1 MDDEDQ
7 KKLPP
12 LGKTLVRLHT
22 PDGKVA
28 DSKPSDGGVIG
39 SLGMIEYSF
48 HYTFA
53 WRRNLLEEAWIEV
66 CLPNQTYWVEVP
78 YGFTRDP
85 AALLNPV
92 EARRGP
98 PKYPPTVKPGK
109 TDWLVPWLEV
119 SYDLG
124 KIQNGWSANLNV
136 ANPFFPAFDVLLYRE
151 DFGNE
156 RNGHLWNL
164 ESPRTEM
171 KINFSKDD
179 VLESK
184 RMGIRLH
191 DDGIRRTDSF
201 KLDKSY
207 TGTER
212 RWGTAVVKVDGKGY
226 ECVVPSSLFWEQHGA
241 TAERDHYKAFVPR
254 LRERQ

>member
-1 MDDEDQ
+1 MDDEAQ
-7 KKLPP
+7 KKVPP
-12 LGKTLVRLHT
+12 REKTLVRLHT
-22 PDGKVA
+22 TDGKVT
-28 DSKPSDGGVIG
+28 DSKSSDGGEIVD
-39 SLGMIEYSF
+39 LGMVEYSY
-48 HYTFA
+48 HYSFS

-66 CLPNQTYWVEVP
+66 RLPGQTYWVEVP

-85 AALLNPV
+85 AAPLSPI

-98 PKYPPTVKPGK
+98 PKYPPTMKPGK
-109 TDWLVPWLEV
+109 TDWLVPWLEA

-124 KIQNGWSANLNV
+124 KIQNGWSAYLNV
-136 ANPFFPAFDVLLYRE
+136 TNSYFPAFEVLLYRE

-171 KINFSKDD
+171 KIKLSKESA
-179 VLESK
+179 LESK

-201 KLDKSY
+201 KLDKAY

-212 RWGTAVVKVDGKGY
+212 RWGTVVVKVDGKGY
-226 ECVVPSSLFWEQHGA
+226 ECVLPSSLFWEQHGA
-241 TAERDHYKAFVPR
+241 TAHGERYKAFVPR
-254 LRERQ
+254 LRER